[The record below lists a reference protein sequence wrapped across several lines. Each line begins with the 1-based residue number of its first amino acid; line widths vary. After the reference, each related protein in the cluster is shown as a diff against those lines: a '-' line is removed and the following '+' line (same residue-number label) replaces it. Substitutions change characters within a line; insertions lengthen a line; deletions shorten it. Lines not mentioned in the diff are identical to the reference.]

1 MRSISDNL
9 LLGAAGAATGPASY
23 TGYALLAL
31 SGGTSGNYLAA
42 FPFSSVSGF
51 GSVIYAPSPQA
62 FYNARS
68 ASFTKDGLAVVG
80 SSTSGAYVFAFRW
93 TGSSWG
99 TQYSNPA
106 SIGSSLV
113 NDLDVSPSNNF
124 VCYPESNTF
133 PVVYSWNSATGFGS
147 RVRDTTNTV
156 GTCYTTVINKAGT
169 RVLFGYSASPNIRA
183 FPVTS
188 NSLGAPLSDPS
199 SPVSSTVRG
208 LAFNS
213 TDSVLFACTE
223 GSPYIHAYAW
233 SNSTGFGSK
242 YSNPSVLPNSLAF
255 DCAFNPV
262 GGSVA
267 VIYAATP
274 YIRAYPWSDSTGFG
288 TAYSNP
294 AAISANPN
302 RVKFSPDGNAIVA
315 VGALDPR
322 IRAYRWSNIS
332 GFGTAYSSP
341 TYTNETAF
349 DIDFSPQL

>member
-9 LLGAAGAATGPASY
+9 LLGAAGAATGPVSY
-23 TGYALLAL
+23 TGYALLGL
-31 SGGTSGNYLAA
+31 SGGSGGNYLAA

-51 GSVIYAPSPQA
+51 GSVIYGPSPQA
-62 FYNARS
+62 FTNALS

-80 SSTSGAYVFAFRW
+80 SSNAGSYVFAFRW
-93 TGSSWG
+93 TGSAWG
-99 TQYSNPA
+99 TQYSSPTA
-106 SIGSSLV
+106 GSSLV
-113 NDLDVSPSNNF
+113 NSLDVSPSSNF
-124 VCYPESNTF
+124 VCYAESNNF
-133 PVVYSWNSATGFGS
+133 PSVCSWNSSTGFGA

-156 GTCYTTVINKAGT
+156 GTSTITAINRAGT
-169 RVLFGYSASPNIRA
+169 RVVFGYSASPYIKA
-183 FPVTS
+183 FPVTPS
-188 NSLGAPLSDPS
+188 SFGTPLSNPS
-199 SPVSSTVRG
+199 SALSSRVRG
-208 LAFNS
+208 IDFNL
-213 TDSVLFACTE
+213 TDSALFACTE

-242 YSNPSVLPNSLAF
+242 YSNPSVLPASLAY

-267 VIYAATP
+267 VIYAGTP
-274 YIRAYPWSDSTGFG
+274 YIRVYPWSDSTGFG
-288 TAYSNP
+288 TAYSDP
-294 AAISANPN
+294 APISANPN

-322 IRAYRWSNIS
+322 IRAYRWSNIT

-341 TYTNETAF
+341 AYTNETVH